1 MISQSSDIYKE
12 KIESYKQTIRI
23 NPDNA
28 DVHYNL
34 GVAFV
39 CAGMHKEAIE
49 SFQQV
54 IRINPDDTDAHS
66 ALEQYEMLK
75 SIDPKLAN

>member
-1 MISQSSDIYKE
+1 
-12 KIESYKQTIRI
+12 
-23 NPDNA
+23 
-28 DVHYNL
+28 
-34 GVAFV
+34 
-39 CAGMHKEAIE
+39 MHKEAIE